1 MTYQYLADSA
11 IWSRPSWSYCTL
23 IEKLARNMECFWGV
37 LFFKQENI
45 LLQFTFDPGLMITDF
60 RTTQPSMREESAN
73 ERYCNTVKHLLSNTV
88 NQKDEKLHTARLDD
102 TEIPHVKIKITEIL
116 HEKSSVS
123 QYHRAPLNK
132 WKGWFISIKWSG

>member
-1 MTYQYLADSA
+1 M
-11 IWSRPSWSYCTL
+11 
-23 IEKLARNMECFWGV
+23 
-37 LFFKQENI
+37 
-45 LLQFTFDPGLMITDF
+45 LQFTFDPGLMITGL

-73 ERYCNTVKHLLSNTV
+73 ERYGNTVKHLLSNTV

-123 QYHRAPLNK
+123 QYHRAPPNK
-132 WKGWFISIKWSG
+132 